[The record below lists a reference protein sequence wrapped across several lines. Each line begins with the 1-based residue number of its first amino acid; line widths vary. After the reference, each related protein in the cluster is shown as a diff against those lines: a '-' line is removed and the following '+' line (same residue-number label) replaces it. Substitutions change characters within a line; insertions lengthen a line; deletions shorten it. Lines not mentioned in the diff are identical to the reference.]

1 MKNMQSRLFEIGVI
15 VAGNLILAFA
25 TACFILP
32 YNIVTGG
39 VAGVAVVLEP
49 LFHIPAQWS
58 INGIMLI
65 MFVVGTLCL
74 GKAFALKTVLSSV
87 AYPLFL
93 NLILALPVSM
103 PLDLDPILAS
113 LYGGIFTGIGVGLVM
128 RMGAST
134 GGMDIPPLVIH
145 KYTNLSL
152 SKLVFVTDVLTVAL
166 GLVAYGVTN
175 VLIGLIS
182 VYVGS
187 KMIDAALTFGAKRS
201 KSLEIISTQYEKL
214 LPYIHENLYRGSTL
228 IEAEGGYTKEH
239 KKILLTAISSNQY
252 NSLMQ
257 HIYSV
262 DREAFVIVHDVLEV
276 KGYGFSYE

>member
-1 MKNMQSRLFEIGVI
+1 MKSMQNRLLELGVI
-15 VAGNLILAFA
+15 VGGNLILAFA

-49 LFHIPAQWS
+49 LFHIPAQWT

-74 GKAFALKTVLSSV
+74 GKGFAVKTVISSV

-93 NLILALPVSM
+93 NLILALPFSM
-103 PLDLDPILAS
+103 PLNLDPILAS

-134 GGMDIPPLVIH
+134 GGMDIPPLVVH
-145 KYTNLSL
+145 KYTNLPL

-166 GLVAYGVTN
+166 GLVAYGANN

-182 VYVGS
+182 VYTGS
-187 KMIDAALTFGAKRS
+187 QMIDAALTFGAKKS
-201 KSLEIISTQYEKL
+201 KSLEIISGQYEKL
-214 LPYIHENLYRGSTL
+214 LPYIHKNLYRGSTL
-228 IEAEGGYTKEH
+228 IEATGGYTNEKR
-239 KKILLTAISSNQY
+239 KILLTAISSNQY

-257 HIYSV
+257 YIYSV
-262 DREAFVIVHDVLEV
+262 DSEAFVIVHDVLEV
-276 KGYGFSYE
+276 KGYGFTYE

>member
-1 MKNMQSRLFEIGVI
+1 MKSRFLEIGVI
-15 VAGNLILAFA
+15 VGGNLILAFA

-39 VAGVAVVLEP
+39 VAGIAVVLEP

-58 INGIMLI
+58 INGIMLV
-65 MFVVGTLCL
+65 MFVVGTVCL
-74 GKAFALKTVLSSV
+74 GRTFAVKTVISSI
-87 AYPLFL
+87 AYPMFL
-93 NLILALPVSM
+93 NLILALPFSM
-103 PLDLDPILAS
+103 PPDLDPILAS

-145 KYTNLSL
+145 KYTGLPL

-166 GLVAYGVTN
+166 GLVAYGINN
-175 VLIGLIS
+175 VLVGLIS
-182 VYVGS
+182 VYTGS

-201 KSLEIISTQYEKL
+201 KSLEIISSKYEQL
-214 LPYIHENLYRGSTL
+214 LPYIHEDLYRGSTL
-228 IEAEGGYTKEH
+228 IEAVGGYTNDK
-239 KKILLTAISSNQY
+239 KKILLTAISANQY
-252 NSLMQ
+252 SSLMQ

-262 DREAFVIVHDVLEV
+262 DNEAFIIVHDVLEV
-276 KGYGFSYE
+276 RGYGFTYD

>member
-1 MKNMQSRLFEIGVI
+1 MKNMKSRFLEIGVI
-15 VAGNLILAFA
+15 VGGNLILAFA

-39 VAGVAVVLEP
+39 VAGIAVVLEP

-58 INGIMLI
+58 INGIMLV
-65 MFVVGTLCL
+65 MFVVGTVCL
-74 GKAFALKTVLSSV
+74 GKEFAVKTVISSI
-87 AYPLFL
+87 AYPMFL
-93 NLILALPVSM
+93 NLILALPFSM
-103 PLDLDPILAS
+103 PLDMDPILAS

-145 KYTNLSL
+145 KYTNLPL

-166 GLVAYGVTN
+166 GLVAYGVNN
-175 VLIGLIS
+175 VLVGLIS

-187 KMIDAALTFGAKRS
+187 RMIDAALTFGAKRS
-201 KSLEIISTQYEKL
+201 KSLEIISDQYEKL

-228 IEAEGGYTKEH
+228 IEAEGGYTNEK

-257 HIYSV
+257 HVYSV
-262 DREAFVIVHDVLEV
+262 DSEAFVIVHDVLEV
-276 KGYGFSYE
+276 RGYGFTYE